1 MFNEQAGDR
10 SFAAFVA
17 LVASAFFA
25 LTGANYLANFPHD
38 SAAIWGPALL
48 IAFAMGVATFMS
60 PRSWYMSVGTSLA
73 GAVCGI
79 CLGASLPPL

>member
-48 IAFAMGVATFMS
+48 IVFAMGVGTFMC
-60 PRSWYMSVGTSLA
+60 PRGWYVSVATSLV
-73 GAVCGI
+73 GALIGI
-79 CLGASLPPL
+79 GLGSALPPL